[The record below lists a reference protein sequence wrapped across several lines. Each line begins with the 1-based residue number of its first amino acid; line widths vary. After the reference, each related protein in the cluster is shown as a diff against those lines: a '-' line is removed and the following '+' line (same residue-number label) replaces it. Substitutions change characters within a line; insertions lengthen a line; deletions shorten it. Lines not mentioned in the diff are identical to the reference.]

1 MFTLPSPRKSSHHHS
16 LLQKIKHWGVVPQ
29 QIIDS
34 VHTGLKLYD
43 QQFSDLQKQCQFK
56 IFCYG
61 FTVIHPI
68 IKSFLLPRG
77 EIVDS
82 NRSIKSA
89 SRSSF
94 QISKNISA
102 FMVSPKTFCT
112 LSTFWKHSLA
122 KIWCLLHQ
130 MSGVHK
136 EVLSWLNFEWK
147 ILITVSPSYVE
158 VPRVWVTDRFIQRQ
172 GFAHIQNHCV
182 VQEMPSLHIN
192 ISESVLSALNNK

>member
-1 MFTLPSPRKSSHHHS
+1 MINNSQTYK
-16 LLQKIKHWGVVPQ
+16 
-29 QIIDS
+29 
-34 VHTGLKLYD
+34 
-43 QQFSDLQKQCQFK
+43 KQSQFK
-56 IFCYG
+56 TFCYG

-77 EIVDS
+77 ETVDC

-102 FMVSPKTFCT
+102 FIVSLKTFCT

-122 KIWCLLHQ
+122 MTWCLLHQ
-130 MSGVHK
+130 MSVVPK
-136 EVLSWLNFEWK
+136 EVLSSSNFEWK
-147 ILITVSPSYVE
+147 ILITVSPSYIA
-158 VPRVWVTDRFIQRQ
+158 VPRVWVTDRSIQRQ
-172 GFAHIQNHCV
+172 GFPHIQNLCV

-192 ISESVLSALNNK
+192 ISESVFSALNNK